1 MPELLLAP
9 LPAYVHRKAD
19 RHQPWKDRHVLYL
32 GLLVLAVVVDLFV
45 PEESLVTISP
55 EEVLGPKILVRIFDT
70 LFQRWEVFPMLPM
83 LVPQVPR
90 VDASEDE
97 AGDDDID

>member
-1 MPELLLAP
+1 MQSSTRTNTDPSFLHVRAMPWLLLAP

-70 LFQRWEVFPMLPM
+70 LF
-83 LVPQVPR
+83 
-90 VDASEDE
+90 
-97 AGDDDID
+97 